1 MEIGV
6 FHHFRVLGPSRSR
19 NARGIRCYQLDLST
33 GHHVVALL
41 QEHDERALHI
51 YAARGEGTGLDRQQA
66 DTDPAF
72 ARTRPIGSNDVR
84 KANSPNPPHQSTTAN
99 PHGVSPS
106 LS

>member
-1 MEIGV
+1 MDIGL
-6 FHHFRVLGPSRSR
+6 FHHFLGLGWSRSR

-66 DTDPAF
+66 DTDRAF
-72 ARTRPIGSNDVR
+72 APTPPIGTTQAR
-84 KANSPNPPHQSTTAN
+84 KAHSPNPRPHSTPLN
-99 PHGVSPS
+99 P
-106 LS
+106 